1 MGLRDGLRGGLNPV
15 AELRGL
21 PRAAACRSAIAAL
34 DAWADAHP
42 DAEADEFPARHRPPA
57 VGVEKLVDPELDAP
71 ARGAET
77 QWRPG
82 VGESLA

>member
-1 MGLRDGLRGGLNPV
+1 MGRQDALRDGSSRA
-15 AELRGL
+15 AELPDL
-21 PRAAACRSAIAAL
+21 PRADACRSAIAAL

-77 QWRPG
+77 QWRPW
-82 VGESLA
+82 VEESLA